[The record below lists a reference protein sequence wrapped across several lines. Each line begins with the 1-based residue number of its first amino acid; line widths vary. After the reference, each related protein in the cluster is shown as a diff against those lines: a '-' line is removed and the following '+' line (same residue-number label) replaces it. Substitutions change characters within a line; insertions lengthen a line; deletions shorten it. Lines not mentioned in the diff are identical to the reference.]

1 MQTPTAAQY
10 ATQMGPSMIQ
20 YFTAPKSSRGSRLG
34 RGADSTSTMEQYGSS
49 APGTNITVSPTF
61 SDIGNPAIAVEG
73 MSVGDV
79 SLSNL
84 SESGPGGIRT
94 NNESGPG
101 GIRTPP
107 RPTPP
112 RPSSGG
118 GGQAGG
124 GKPGGGGGNQQ
135 RTLTKSLQQAVKTGQ
150 DTNPRATRLE
160 LKSIMEKTGTGPIAL
175 RNAIREGDIKLGGLA
190 QKFLNRQL
198 EGKKAKPVGPVSEG
212 TPGKPQDTRVTPA
225 PKPGQQAQQPAK
237 QVAPFNSGSN
247 PFSPFQQML
256 ANPTRMSKAN
266 PRGLPTAG
274 VKSIAK
280 AKAQAKAAKKK

>member
-79 SLSNL
+79 SLSNQRDSF
-84 SESGPGGIRT
+84 SESGPGGIQTTR
-94 NNESGPG
+94 
-101 GIRTPP
+101 

-112 RPSSGG
+112 RPGG
-118 GGQAGG
+118 GGGG
-124 GKPGGGGGNQQ
+124 VRNGSGSGGGGNQQ

-150 DTNPRATRLE
+150 DKNPRATRLE

-175 RNAIREGDIKLGGLA
+175 RNAIREGDIKLGELS
-190 QKFLNRQL
+190 QNFLNRQL
-198 EGKKAKPVGPVSEG
+198 EGKGAKPLGPVSG
-212 TPGKPQDTRVTPA
+212 RTPGKPQNTRTTPA
-225 PKPGQQAQQPAK
+225 PKPGQQARRPG
-237 QVAPFNSGSN
+237 QVQPFNSGSN
-247 PFSPFQQML
+247 PMAPFQQMMQ
-256 ANPTRMSKAN
+256 ANSKPGQ
-266 PRGLPTAG
+266 PRPPAPKVTAAQ
-274 VKSIAK
+274 KAAAAKKAQAK
-280 AKAQAKAAKKK
+280 AKAQTAKRKK